1 VTEFGGSES
10 PLPGSFGERLS
21 AVFARS
27 GHLCA
32 GIDPHPY
39 LLDSWALAD
48 SAAGVREFGL
58 RVVDAVATR
67 AGIVKPQVAFYE
79 RHGSAGFAA
88 LEDVLAAARAAGLLV
103 IADAKRGDLG
113 TSVEAYGQAWLTPG
127 SPLEADAL
135 TVSAFQG
142 VGSLQA
148 PAALATS
155 TGKGLFVL
163 TATSNPESV
172 AIQTAVIAGG
182 EQAGRSVSASIVAE
196 VNSWNR
202 QPLGNMGVVI
212 GATVDLARYGISDT
226 DLAATPILAPGF
238 GHQGVGFDALH
249 TVYGNA
255 AHNVVVSSS
264 RAILD
269 AGPSGIAAELETQ
282 TRQLAEVF
290 SA

>member
-1 VTEFGGSES
+1 VSA
-10 PLPGSFGERLS
+10 SFGERLS

-27 GHLCA
+27 GHLCV
-32 GIDPHPY
+32 GVDPHPY
-39 LLDSWALAD
+39 LLEKWALPD

-58 RVVDAVATR
+58 RVVDAAATR
-67 AGIVKPQVAFYE
+67 AGIIKPQVAFFE

-88 LEDVLAAARAAGLLV
+88 LEDVLAAARAADLLV

-127 SPLEADAL
+127 SPLEADAM
-135 TVSAFQG
+135 TISAFQG
-142 VGSLQA
+142 VGSLSA
-148 PAALATS
+148 PATLAAA

-172 AIQTAVIAGG
+172 GIQTAVIAEG

-202 QPLGNMGVVI
+202 QPLGDIGVVI
-212 GATVDLARYGISDT
+212 GATVDLGRYGISDS

-249 TVYGNA
+249 TVYGSA

-269 AGPSGIAAELETQ
+269 AGPHGIKDVLVTQ
-282 TRQLAEVF
+282 TSQLAEVF

>member
-1 VTEFGGSES
+1 VIA
-10 PLPGSFGERLS
+10 SFGERLS

-27 GHLCA
+27 GHLCV

-39 LLDSWALAD
+39 LLEQWGLPD

-58 RVVDAVATR
+58 RVVDAAATR
-67 AGIVKPQVAFYE
+67 AGIIKPQVAFFE
-79 RHGSAGFAA
+79 RHGSVGFAA
-88 LEDVLAAARAAGLLV
+88 LEDVLAAARSADLLV

-127 SPLEADAL
+127 SPLEADAM
-135 TVSAFQG
+135 TISAFQG

-148 PAALATS
+148 PAELAAA

-172 AIQTAVIAGG
+172 GIQTAVIAEG

-202 QPLGNMGVVI
+202 QPLGDIGVVI
-212 GATVDLARYGISDT
+212 GATVDLGRYGIFDT

-249 TVYGNA
+249 SVYGSA

-269 AGPSGIAAELETQ
+269 AGPLGIKDVLVTQ
-282 TRQLAEVF
+282 TSQLAEVF